1 MTIDDILGL
10 ARSLPGS
17 LVLSPEP
24 GGEYPE
30 IAWGD
35 HFFYYSPD
43 GRVPQRIQ
51 PYATIVTKNYPGDEA
66 SRLDVDGR
74 WRINVHVT
82 RERFAHLIGQQ
93 AAAVDFAGVDLA
105 ATDTVLPHPVY
116 ARTGLVAVVNPG
128 QRTRDLVADLLREAH
143 DRALSRATRHAP

>member
-1 MTIDDILGL
+1 MSIDDILGHV
-10 ARSLPGS
+10 RTFPGS

-24 GGEYPE
+24 GGDHPE

-35 HFFYYSPD
+35 HFIYYAPD
-43 GRVPQRIQ
+43 RRVPLRIQ
-51 PYATIVTKNYPGDEA
+51 PYATIVTKNYPADDE
-66 SRLDVDGR
+66 SRLDADDR

-82 RERFAHLIGQQ
+82 RERFALLVGQQ

-128 QRTRDLVADLLREAH
+128 ERTGELVVDLLREAH
-143 DRALSRATRHAP
+143 DRAMARANRA

>member
-1 MTIDDILGL
+1 MTIDDILGHV
-10 ARSLPGS
+10 RTFPGS

-35 HFFYYSPD
+35 HFVYYAPD
-43 GRVPQRIQ
+43 GRIPQRIQ
-51 PYATIVTKNYPGDEA
+51 PYATIVTKDYPGDDE

-74 WRINVHVT
+74 WRIHIHVT
-82 RERFAHLIGQQ
+82 RERFAELVGQE
-93 AAAVDFAGVDLA
+93 ASTVDFAGVDLA
-105 ATDTVLPHPVY
+105 AADTVLPHPVY

-128 QRTRDLVADLLREAH
+128 ERTGALVASLLREAH
-143 DRALSRATRHAP
+143 DRAIARSTRG